1 VAWLA
6 ALPAH
11 RPAGALL
18 TDVGSTKRAMAGAAA
33 ALPPH
38 LRFIGGHPLAGLAVS
53 GVEAARP
60 DLFDGRPWFLTDAHM
75 AAAADVDALSR
86 FVAGLGAVPHQIDAV
101 RHDRLLAYVSHL
113 PQLTV
118 SALMHVVGRNAG
130 AEGLAWAGRGLR
142 DTARLASSPASTWR
156 DIVQTNPDHV
166 AEAIDALIAA
176 LLELKAAD
184 GEDIERVFDSAARWK
199 AVLDEH

>member
-1 VAWLA
+1 
-6 ALPAH
+6 
-11 RPAGALL
+11 
-18 TDVGSTKRAMAGAAA
+18 
-33 ALPPH
+33 
-38 LRFIGGHPLAGLAVS
+38 
-53 GVEAARP
+53 
-60 DLFDGRPWFLTDAHM
+60 
-75 AAAADVDALSR
+75 
-86 FVAGLGAVPHQIDAV
+86 
-101 RHDRLLAYVSHL
+101 
-113 PQLTV
+113 
-118 SALMHVVGRNAG
+118 MHVVGRNAG